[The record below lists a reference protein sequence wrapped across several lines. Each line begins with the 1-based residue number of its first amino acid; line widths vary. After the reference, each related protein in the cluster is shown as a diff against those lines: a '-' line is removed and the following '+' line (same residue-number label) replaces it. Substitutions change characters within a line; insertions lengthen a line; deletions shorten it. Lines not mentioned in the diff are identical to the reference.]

1 MTYNVHIFQVY
12 EKMEGAFFGVLD
24 YAVFAIMLFLSALVG
39 VHFAWFSKKKQNTTS
54 QYLMGGKEMG
64 VFPISMSL
72 IASYISGISLL
83 GLPAEMYVYGTM
95 YWLIIVSEVFVS
107 FTMAYIY
114 IPIFYKLQ
122 ITSSYEYLGMR
133 FNRKVQTLGSCL
145 FVLKMLL
152 YIPMVIYVPALA
164 FEQVTGINLH
174 IVTPIVCVICIF
186 YTTLGGLSAVVWTD
200 TIQMFVMVA
209 GIVAVLTIGT
219 VNIGFSNVIS
229 RNMDTQRIEF
239 NVLVQRLTILL
250 PTRMNMNKMKFR
262 KCAIKK
268 IGVIFYRFTP
278 DLTVRHTV
286 WGVFFGNYFYW
297 LASCSVNQAMVQRCL
312 AMPTIAKARVAVWI
326 LAVGIIV
333 LVSLCCY
340 TGLVVFAHFFDCD
353 PLSANL
359 IKKSDQILPYFV
371 MAISQNLP
379 GLPGVF
385 VSGVFSAALST
396 MSTGLNS
403 MTGVIF
409 QDLIKPNIS
418 LHITESQSSFVMKAM
433 VVIIGSI
440 CVAMVFIVEKLGAL
454 IQAGKSLS
462 GITAGPLL
470 GIFSLG
476 IFFPWANAQGALI
489 GGITGLA
496 VTSALS
502 VFSQAAIAQGKIFY
516 PKKPVSTEGCAL
528 SFNVSEPLVELIKPS
543 EMADVFWVLRLSYL
557 YYTLIGTMVVLL
569 VGNIVSYLTG
579 PTDVKTLNKDLLAPF
594 VQKYFYKTIPQVIK
608 PLSDYSYVV
617 FAV

>member
-1 MTYNVHIFQVY
+1 MGIGSQNFGSLGATLKKVY

-239 NVLVQRLTILL
+239 NV
-250 PTRMNMNKMKFR
+250 
-262 KCAIKK
+262 
-268 IGVIFYRFTP
+268 FTP

-594 VQKYFYKTIPQVIK
+594 VQKYFYKTIPQETSRKVASNE
-608 PLSDYSYVV
+608 LREHA
-617 FAV
+617 F

>member
-239 NVLVQRLTILL
+239 NV
-250 PTRMNMNKMKFR
+250 
-262 KCAIKK
+262 
-268 IGVIFYRFTP
+268 FTP

-608 PLSDYSYVV
+608 PMSDYSYVV